1 MPKVTD
7 VATLHAVIEMV
18 ELSLERSK
26 GPRWFRGVGNYP
38 VHLLEPTLLR
48 HKEVKSAQLDPLT
61 LEQRLK
67 ARFLQ
72 TSPPFL
78 TNQPQADFD
87 WLFLQQHYG
96 VPTRLLDWSE
106 NPFIALYFALS
117 SSAAGADASV
127 WMLDPVKWN
136 QKALNNPKLD
146 RIPDATMPAALQFLK
161 NPGDDFSP
169 NDPIAIY
176 GNHTNSRITAQRGTF
191 VMFCKSPEP
200 MENRQYA
207 DDCLECFRVPNAA
220 KSSLYEKLLSVGYT
234 HSVVYPDLSG
244 LGAEIKTSFG
254 F

>member
-1 MPKVTD
+1 MPSVTD
-7 VATLHAVIEMV
+7 ISTLREVMELV
-18 ELSLERSK
+18 EKSLDKTK
-26 GPRWFRGVGNYP
+26 GPRWFRGCGKHPDHV
-38 VHLLEPTLLR
+38 LEPTLLR
-48 HKEVKSAQLDPLT
+48 HKEVKAAAHDPLL
-61 LEQRLK
+61 LESRLK
-67 ARFLQ
+67 ARFQQ

-78 TNQPQADFD
+78 ASTPQTDFD

-117 SSAAGADASV
+117 SSKDGEDACV
-127 WMLDPVKWN
+127 WMLDPIKWN

-146 RIPDATMPAALQFLK
+146 RIPDATMSQALQFLK

-169 NDPIAIY
+169 SDPIAIF
-176 GNHTNSRITAQRGTF
+176 GNHTNPRITAQRGTF

-200 MENRQYA
+200 MEKKPYA
-207 DDCLECFRVPNAA
+207 DECLECIRIPNDK
-220 KSSLYEKLLSVGYT
+220 KSAIYEKLLSVGYT

-244 LGAEIKTSFG
+244 LGSEIKTSFG